1 MNNYNL
7 VALINAKKQYLPP
20 EKQHNINDNI
30 FCDPVYI
37 NESGA
42 VLNTTLEERRLEY
55 FLGFNFSCKYY
66 KISSF
71 EQGNIKL
78 VTDTLDYSNYTKENY
93 IKCLSNKL
101 LQDSYSEFVVDSYLI
116 PAEFHLNSRF
126 FYLKHFKLLSWK
138 DNYKNNQAFYYFI
151 VLSAVYVGLSLAY
164 IYFEKY
170 HYIKMQR
177 LSELKKEITKL
188 NLPYR
193 DEFIFNNDLQIG
205 EEIKGKM
212 KDKRKP
218 NMEEMNLDT
227 NNIDID
233 IMADELGKY
242 HKGFKSK
249 ENALDFNPEFFGIKA
264 KEKFEVNTKFFN
276 KEENNLNSI
285 NDTEEIPQEKLKKI
299 KKKLMIIM
307 KNWKRRRKKKI

>member
-1 MNNYNL
+1 
-7 VALINAKKQYLPP
+7 
-20 EKQHNINDNI
+20 
-30 FCDPVYI
+30 
-37 NESGA
+37 
-42 VLNTTLEERRLEY
+42 
-55 FLGFNFSCKYY
+55 
-66 KISSF
+66 
-71 EQGNIKL
+71 
-78 VTDTLDYSNYTKENY
+78 
-93 IKCLSNKL
+93 
-101 LQDSYSEFVVDSYLI
+101 
-116 PAEFHLNSRF
+116 LNSRF

-151 VLSAVYVGLSLAY
+151 VLSVVYVGLSLAY

-249 ENALDFNPEFFGIKA
+249 ENALDFNPEFFGIKE

-285 NDTEEIPQEKLKKI
+285 NDTEEIPQEKLKKM
-299 KKKLMIIM
+299 KKFYQVGFKGLASKENTKKEIQLSKDKKSIIINRKHDLEKISEKEEGPFEPEPYEKDFFTKESEDDKEVITVATKKQK
-307 KNWKRRRKKKI
+307 KNINKFKEYKDFMQSTETMEHMDSESQLKSSKRETAKNKFFKPTF